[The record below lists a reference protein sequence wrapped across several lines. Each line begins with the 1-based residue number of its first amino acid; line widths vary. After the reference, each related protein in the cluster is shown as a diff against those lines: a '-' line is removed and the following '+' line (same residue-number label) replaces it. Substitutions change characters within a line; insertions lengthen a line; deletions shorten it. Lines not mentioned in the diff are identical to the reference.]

1 MPPDHD
7 VIVVGAGHAGI
18 EAAHAAA
25 RLGCNVG
32 LCTLSRDTVGQ
43 MPCNPSVGGTAKGH
57 LVREIDALGGL
68 MGQAI
73 DATAI
78 QFKLLNRS
86 RGPAVQSPRAQA
98 DKRQYG
104 VWMRTRLDREPS
116 VDWIIGRVGSV
127 VVEGG
132 RAVGIELEDGTRIG
146 CRTVVVTT
154 GTFLNGLVHVGPERH
169 AAGRAGEPASRVLGE
184 SLKRLGL
191 EWGRLKTGTPPRL
204 DRASIDFGRF
214 EEEPGDRPPVPF
226 SFMTGALD
234 RSQICCHIVHT
245 TAAAHELIR
254 RNRDRS
260 PLYNGRITG
269 IGPRYCPSLEDK
281 VMRFPDRER
290 HQVFLEPEGLDV
302 PEIYVSGCSMCLP
315 EDVQREVIAAL
326 PGLEDAVMLRPGYA
340 VEYDFIQPTEL
351 ALSLESRTTP
361 GLFLAGQIN
370 GTSGYEEAAGQGL
383 VAGVN
388 AARRA
393 RGDGDWVLRRSE
405 SYIGVTVEY
414 DFIQPTELAL
424 SLESR
429 TTPGLFLAGQ
439 INGTSGYEEAAGQ
452 GLVAGVNAARRAR
465 GDGDWVLRRS
475 ESYIGVMVD
484 DLTTRG
490 CLEPYRMFTSRAEH
504 RLLLRIDNADL
515 RLTPLGREIGLVG
528 DERWDRFC
536 GRRARFERN
545 LACVRAARV
554 REGTRTI
561 AATQVL
567 RRPGVTLGTLADQG
581 VVDLEIGVDAAG
593 AERSS
598 VETAVKYEGYLRR
611 QEATI
616 ARAARDEGRRIPPD
630 FPYGD
635 VPGLSTEVASR
646 LVSVQPATLGQA
658 GRVPGVT
665 PAAVA
670 VLGAY
675 VRRWGGRDPAFSR
688 PPGDCPPSRAGD
700 TSPPSGGVA
709 VPRR

>member
-1 MPPDHD
+1 MTRDHD
-7 VIVVGAGHAGI
+7 VVVIGAGHAGI

-25 RLGCNVG
+25 RLGCAVG
-32 LCTLSRDTVGQ
+32 LCTLSRETVGQ
-43 MPCNPSVGGTAKGH
+43 MPCNPAVGGTAKGH

-68 MGQAI
+68 MGEAI

-98 DKRQYG
+98 DKRRYG
-104 VWMRTRLDREPS
+104 AWMRSRLEREPDI
-116 VDWIIGRVGSV
+116 DWIVGRVGAI
-127 VVEGG
+127 VVENA
-132 RAVGIELEDGTRIG
+132 RVVGVELEDGARVG
-146 CRTVVVTT
+146 CRAVVVTT
-154 GTFLNGLVHVGPERH
+154 GTFLNGLIHVGPEQH
-169 AAGRAGEPASRVLGE
+169 SAGRAGEPASRVLGE

-191 EWGRLKTGTPPRL
+191 RWGRLKTGTPPRL

-226 SFMTGALD
+226 SFLSGVID
-234 RSQICCHIVHT
+234 RGQICCHIVHT
-245 TAAAHELIR
+245 TPRAHELVR

-290 HQVFLEPEGLDV
+290 HQIFLEPEGVDV

-315 EDVQREVIAAL
+315 RDVQQEVIAAL

-351 ALSLESRTTP
+351 GPTLEARRIA
-361 GLFLAGQIN
+361 GLYLAGQIN

-393 RGDGDWVLRRSE
+393 RGEG
-405 SYIGVTVEY
+405 G
-414 DFIQPTELAL
+414 
-424 SLESR
+424 
-429 TTPGLFLAGQ
+429 
-439 INGTSGYEEAAGQ
+439 
-452 GLVAGVNAARRAR
+452 
-465 GDGDWVLRRS
+465 WVLRRS

-484 DLTTRG
+484 DLTARG

-515 RLTPLGREIGLVG
+515 RLTPRGREIGLV
-528 DERWDRFC
+528 DDARWEGFRD
-536 GRRARFERN
+536 RRARFERN
-545 LACVRAARV
+545 LARVRAARV
-554 REGTRTI
+554 REGDRTV
-561 AATQVL
+561 AAARVL
-567 RRPGVTLGTLADQG
+567 RRPEVSLASLAEQG
-581 VVDLEIGVDAAG
+581 VVTLEIGEDAAG

-616 ARAARDEGRRIPPD
+616 ARSAKDEGRLIPAG
-630 FPYGD
+630 FPYAD
-635 VPGLSTEVASR
+635 VPGLSTEVVSR
-646 LVSVQPATLGQA
+646 LGAAGPATLGQA
-658 GRVPGVT
+658 GRIPGVT

-675 VRRWGGRDPAFSR
+675 VKRWSARGAGAEEAEVGERLARPSPSSAPLGARPTAREVGG
-688 PPGDCPPSRAGD
+688 
-700 TSPPSGGVA
+700 A
-709 VPRR
+709 VPPR